1 MPLGGKLIA
10 KYSPKI
16 VLIAGSILVGL
27 GWLGASF
34 SKNIVILTITYGI
47 IAGSGVGIAYGV
59 PIGVVSKWFP
69 DKKGLALGILLSG
82 FGMSPFVTAP
92 IAKRLIDVYGVFNT
106 FKLLGMIFLVLLI
119 LLSLPF
125 KFPKENIKTN
135 SSDTAS
141 ISPKEMLSDSR
152 FYILWICFTIA
163 TFVGL
168 MIIGITSPVGEDVVQ
183 INSKK
188 IALFVSLFSV
198 FNGVGRPLFGYLSD
212 KLKPKNVIMFS
223 YCLILIASV
232 IVIFFKQNTTVLYV
246 ISFILFWMNFGGWL
260 SIAPTLTSKFF
271 GPKYYSENYGILFT
285 AYGVGAILGN
295 LTSGIIKDV
304 FGSYT
309 LVAYP
314 IAALVILGIIL
325 SKKLN

>member
-1 MPLGGKLIA
+1 
-10 KYSPKI
+10 
-16 VLIAGSILVGL
+16 
-27 GWLGASF
+27 
-34 SKNIVILTITYGI
+34 
-47 IAGSGVGIAYGV
+47 
-59 PIGVVSKWFP
+59 
-69 DKKGLALGILLSG
+69 
-82 FGMSPFVTAP
+82 MSPFVTAP

-106 FKLLGMIFLVLLI
+106 FKILGIVFLVLLI

-125 KFPKENIKTN
+125 KFPKENIQTS
-135 SSDTAS
+135 SSDVAS
-141 ISPKEMLSDSR
+141 ISPKEMLKDSR

-163 TFVGL
+163 TFIGL
-168 MIIGITSPVGEDVVQ
+168 MIIGKTSPVGEDV
-183 INSKK
+183 IKIDSRK
-188 IALFVSLFSV
+188 IAFYVSIFSV

-223 YCLILIASV
+223 FCLVLIAS
-232 IVIFFKQNTTVLYV
+232 ILVIFFKQNTTVLYM

-314 IAALVILGIIL
+314 IAALVILGMVL
-325 SKKLN
+325 SRKLD